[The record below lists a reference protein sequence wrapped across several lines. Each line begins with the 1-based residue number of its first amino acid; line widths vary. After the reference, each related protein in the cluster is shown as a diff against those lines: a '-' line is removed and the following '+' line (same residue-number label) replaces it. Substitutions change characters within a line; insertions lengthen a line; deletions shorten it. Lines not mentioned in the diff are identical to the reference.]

1 MTLEEIRSSPKYSLI
16 RSLFDGTIPFYD
28 VLSTYNLT
36 VTFED
41 IGSFKGA
48 VYLSRK
54 GNYHIIINESLNPET
69 QRQVFFHELKHII
82 EDIPGMPYIIIGLDM
97 QRHEFEVSADSYL
110 KEVAAAYEG
119 F

>member
-1 MTLEEIRSSPKYSLI
+1 LTPEEIRSSPKYSLI
-16 RSLFDGTIPFYD
+16 RSLFDGTIPFFD
-28 VLSTYNLT
+28 VLNTYNLT

-54 GNYHIIINESLNPET
+54 GNYHIIINESLSPET
-69 QRQVFFHELKHII
+69 QRQVFFHEIKHII
-82 EDIPGMPYIIIGLDM
+82 EDIPGMPYVIGLDM
-97 QRHEFEVSADSYL
+97 QRYEFEVSADSYFR
-110 KEVAAAYEG
+110 EVAAAYEG

>member
-1 MTLEEIRSSPKYSLI
+1 MTPEEIRSSSKYSLI
-16 RSLFDGTIPFYD
+16 RSLFDGTIPFND
-28 VLSTYNLT
+28 VLNTYNLT
-36 VTFED
+36 VTLGD

-54 GNYHIIINESLNPET
+54 GNYHIIINESLSPET

-82 EDIPGMPYIIIGLDM
+82 EDIPRMPYIIGLDM

-110 KEVAAAYEG
+110 KEVAAAYGG